1 MAVNAYG
8 PPPARFPGRSSKG
21 APGAARRQGPTP
33 QGLTSPALTAH
44 GLALWVNP
52 AEGDPVDPEIWERA
66 ARLVLA
72 RAMKLAP
79 EAEVRIWPAPGAE
92 HSGVG
97 DTSWGGTPQE
107 AADAGNHLS
116 RSASVSL
123 ADALADGNSPA
134 NGQFTAA
141 REGEKSVGGG
151 QNPNGSTAVE
161 PVTLAARR
169 SQLAIDLAAEVV
181 LLDGVPVAFT
191 GMEYKL
197 LRYLVVNCSRAIARE
212 ELQRFLES
220 FDLPGAAFRSI
231 DVYVGRVR
239 RKLGNARYTVATVRG
254 GGYQFVPGPYATVRG
269 PAEYS
274 I

>member
-8 PPPARFPGRSSKG
+8 PPPSRGSSTGRRPGLSAR
-21 APGAARRQGPTP
+21 
-33 QGLTSPALTAH
+33 

-52 AEGDPVDPEIWERA
+52 AEGDEIDPAVWERA
-66 ARLVLA
+66 ARMVLA

-79 EAEVRIWPAPGAE
+79 EAEVRIWPAIGAE

-107 AADAGNHLS
+107 AADAGTHPSL
-116 RSASVSL
+116 SL
-123 ADALADGNSPA
+123 ADALADGNSPS
-134 NGQFTAA
+134 NGRITSA
-141 REGEKSVGGG
+141 REGDVSVSRGRTGG
-151 QNPNGSTAVE
+151 GSTAVE
-161 PVTLAARR
+161 PVMLAGRR

-197 LRYLVVNCSRAIARE
+197 LRYLVVNCSRAISRE

-239 RKLGNARYTVATVRG
+239 RKLGSARHTVATVRG

>member
-8 PPPARFPGRSSKG
+8 PPPSRGP
-21 APGAARRQGPTP
+21 AARGSSARRA
-33 QGLTSPALTAH
+33 GLNDRNGLTAH

-52 AEGDPVDPEIWERA
+52 AEGDEIDPAVWERA

-79 EAEVRIWPAPGAE
+79 EAEVRIWPAIGAQ

-107 AADAGNHLS
+107 AADAGTNGTL
-116 RSASVSL
+116 SL
-123 ADALADGNSPA
+123 ADALADARSK
-134 NGQFTAA
+134 TASDDGD
-141 REGEKSVGGG
+141 RTEEG
-151 QNPNGSTAVE
+151 GSTAVE
-161 PVTLAARR
+161 PVTLASRR
-169 SQLAIDLAAEVV
+169 SQLAVDLAAEVV
-181 LLDGVPVAFT
+181 LLDGEPVAFT

-197 LRYLVVNCSRAIARE
+197 LRYLVVNCSRAISRE

-239 RKLGNARYTVATVRG
+239 RKLGSARHTVATVRG

>member
-8 PPPARFPGRSSKG
+8 PPPARFPGQ
-21 APGAARRQGPTP
+21 PGSARRPG
-33 QGLTSPALTAH
+33 LTAH

-52 AEGDPVDPEIWERA
+52 AEGDEIDPEVWERA

-79 EAEVRIWPAPGAE
+79 EADVRIWPAIGAQ

-107 AADAGNHLS
+107 AADAGSTPGGTGAL
-116 RSASVSL
+116 SL
-123 ADALADGNSPA
+123 ADALADARSDAGS
-134 NGQFTAA
+134 GGGSTAA
-141 REGEKSVGGG
+141 GG
-151 QNPNGSTAVE
+151 GSTAVE
-161 PVTLAARR
+161 PVTLASRR
-169 SQLAIDLAAEVV
+169 SQLAVDLAAEVV
-181 LLDGVPVAFT
+181 LLDGEPVAFT

-197 LRYLVVNCSRAIARE
+197 LRYLVVNCSRAISRE

-239 RKLGNARYTVATVRG
+239 RKLGSARHTVSTVRG

>member
-8 PPPARFPGRSSKG
+8 PPPSRGS
-21 APGAARRQGPTP
+21 AARGSSARRNGM
-33 QGLTSPALTAH
+33 TAH

-52 AEGDPVDPEIWERA
+52 AEGDEIDPAVWERA
-66 ARLVLA
+66 ASLVLA

-79 EAEVRIWPAPGAE
+79 EAEVRIWPATGAE

-107 AADAGNHLS
+107 AADAGTNGTL
-116 RSASVSL
+116 SL
-123 ADALADGNSPA
+123 ADALAEARLVTRSKESEG
-134 NGQFTAA
+134 AA
-141 REGEKSVGGG
+141 EGD
-151 QNPNGSTAVE
+151 STAVE
-161 PVTLAARR
+161 PVTLASRR
-169 SQLAIDLAAEVV
+169 SQLAVDLAAEVV
-181 LLDGVPVAFT
+181 LLDGEPVSFT

-197 LRYLVVNCSRAIARE
+197 LRYLVVNCSRAISRE

-239 RKLGNARYTVATVRG
+239 RKLGSARHTVATVRG